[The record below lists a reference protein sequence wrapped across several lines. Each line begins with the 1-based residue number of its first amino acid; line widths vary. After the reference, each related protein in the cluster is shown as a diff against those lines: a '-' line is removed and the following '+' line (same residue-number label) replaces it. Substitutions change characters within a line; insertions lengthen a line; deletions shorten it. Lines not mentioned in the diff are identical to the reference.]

1 MSSFNMSSDNSS
13 WVPSTAE
20 ECLAFAVKNASSGGL
35 LEGLWYVGVIL
46 STVASIV
53 SNMGVNLQKYS
64 MNLEYE
70 LCQKDPEYRE
80 RPYIMQPWWLF
91 GLANVIGGAVG
102 DFVALGFCAASLATP
117 VGGFTMVCNCVFA
130 HFFLHEVMTKRDYI
144 ATLLVL
150 IGVVAVA
157 VSADKTNAT
166 YDLPCILKLYGRMIF
181 IIYTVVLT
189 ALVAWMWSLARWLNK
204 EREAGSTSAAY
215 LRWKIM
221 HPVVLSGLS
230 GIVGAQ
236 SVLFAKCSAELFK
249 VTFDGDNQFNKWETY
264 VIVLSMTFTIINQ
277 LQWLANALKYFDAV
291 IVIPLFQ
298 AFFIAF
304 GVVGAGVLFAE
315 FDNLQLWEKLTFAA
329 GCAITIAGV
338 CLLAQ
343 RGNGPPPAD
352 EQTAKV
358 LPEGAAGEAALP
370 PNAVGADGAEGGAG
384 GSGHDNAAG
393 PAGPQAVAAR
403 PASAQRPYSAGRP
416 YSAAGRPITPGGRLL
431 SGAEGS
437 GDRPVTPMPL
447 SMQYQSLAV
456 VDVYTALRASLA
468 TPDGGR
474 RRPPSQQGAG
484 FRPNSQQGATP
495 PPGAHPAAVA
505 PLVTT
510 GSGRGLPGL
519 HEEDKLKPDAEP
531 HARNT
536 TPPKQGGHSGAETGI
551 QSGQLL
557 AKHAW

>member
-1 MSSFNMSSDNSS
+1 
-13 WVPSTAE
+13 
-20 ECLAFAVKNASSGGL
+20 
-35 LEGLWYVGVIL
+35 
-46 STVASIV
+46 
-53 SNMGVNLQKYS
+53 
-64 MNLEYE
+64 
-70 LCQKDPEYRE
+70 
-80 RPYIMQPWWLF
+80 
-91 GLANVIGGAVG
+91 VIGGAVG

-130 HFFLHEVMTKRDYI
+130 HFFLHEVMTKRDYF
-144 ATLLVL
+144 ATLLVM

-204 EREAGSTSAAY
+204 EREAGSTSPTY

-221 HPVVLSGLS
+221 HPIVLSGLS

-249 VTFDGDNQFNKWETY
+249 VTFDGDNQFTKWETY
-264 VIVLSMTFTIINQ
+264 VIILSMTFTIINQ

-315 FDNLQLWEKLTFAA
+315 FDNLQMWEKLTFAA
-329 GCAITIAGV
+329 GCIITIAGV

-343 RGNGPPPAD
+343 RSNGPPAD
-352 EQTAKV
+352 DQTAKV
-358 LPEGAAGEAALP
+358 QPEGEAGEAALP

-384 GSGHDNAAG
+384 GAGGAGGERGSGHEATG
-393 PAGPQAVAAR
+393 SAGPQAVAPR

-431 SGAEGS
+431 SGAEGEN
-437 GDRPVTPMPL
+437 RPVTPMPL
-447 SMQYQSLAV
+447 SIQYQSLAV

-468 TPDGGR
+468 TPEGSR
-474 RRPPSQQGAG
+474 RRPLSQQQG
-484 FRPNSQQGATP
+484 FRPNSQQGGTP
-495 PPGAHPAAVA
+495 PPGSAGHPAAVA
-505 PLVTT
+505 PLVNT
-510 GSGRGLPGL
+510 GSGKNLPGL
-519 HEEDKLKPDAEP
+519 HEEDKHKPDAAED
-531 HARNT
+531 RSNQ
-536 TPPKQGGHSGAETGI
+536 QGGRSTAETGI